1 MECVTLGFWPFVT
14 RAWRWEKWLFS
25 LGSSLLGSSGFQLDP
40 VMVKAESLGDSVIW
54 VEAKT
59 LGKPLL
65 TEGKWGKPVGRW
77 ETNPTGDG
85 FAAMDKIGFNRVDIS
100 LGE

>member
-1 MECVTLGFWPFVT
+1 MECVTLGFCPFVT
-14 RAWRWEKWLFS
+14 RDWRWEKWLFS
-25 LGSSLLGSSGFQLDP
+25 LGSSFLGSSGFQLDP
-40 VMVKAESLGDSVIW
+40 VMVKAESFGDSVIW

-59 LGKPLL
+59 LETPLL

-85 FAAMDKIGFNRVDIS
+85 YAAMDEIGFN
-100 LGE
+100 